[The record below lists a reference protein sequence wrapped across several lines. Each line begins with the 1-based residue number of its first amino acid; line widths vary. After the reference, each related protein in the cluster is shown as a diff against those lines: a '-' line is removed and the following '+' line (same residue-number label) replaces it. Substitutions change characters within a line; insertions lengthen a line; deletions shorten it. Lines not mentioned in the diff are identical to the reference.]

1 MRRVRV
7 AQIGTNRYSHAA
19 SVLKSMRKQSDVF
32 EVVGYALPEGERERF
47 PERMADFEGL
57 QELTVQQILN
67 DPTIEAVAVETEE
80 VYLTKY
86 AALAAQHGKHIHM
99 EKPGGIAVEDF
110 REMMAAVKQGGRVF
124 HTGYMYRYNPAVVAL
139 LQRVERGDFGD
150 IICVEAQMSC
160 YHTEEV
166 RRWLKVFPGGMMF
179 FLGCHLVDLVY
190 RIMGKPEQV
199 IPLNRSVIGGDA
211 CDYGMAVLMYPK
223 GASFVKASAA
233 EIAGFSRRQLVVTGT
248 KMTAEI
254 CPLEVF
260 GDPDML
266 YTEVVYSRSTG
277 WADRGD
283 VKRTEQYERYDSMM
297 ASFAAMVRGE
307 KQNPYSYDYE
317 AELYEL
323 LLQCCKGE
331 EQ

>member
-1 MRRVRV
+1 MKRVRV

-19 SVLKSMRKQSDVF
+19 SILQSMRKQSKLFD
-32 EVVGYALPEGERERF
+32 VVGYALPEGERERF
-47 PERMADFEGL
+47 PERMADFDGL
-57 QELTVQQILN
+57 PELTVEQILN

-80 VYLTKY
+80 IYLTKY

-99 EKPGGIAVEDF
+99 EKPGGTDVEEF
-110 REMMAAVKQGGRVF
+110 RRMIAAVKQGGNVF
-124 HTGYMYRYNPAVVAL
+124 HTGYMYRYNPAVAEL
-139 LQRVERGDFGD
+139 LQRVERGDLGK

-166 RRWLKVFPGGMMF
+166 RRWLSVFPGGMTF
-179 FLGCHLVDLVY
+179 FLGCHLIDLIY
-190 RIMGKPEQV
+190 RMMGKPERV
-199 IPLNRSVIGGDA
+199 IPLSRSVIGDGA
-211 CDYGMAVLMYPK
+211 CDYGMAVLMYPT
-223 GASFVKASAA
+223 GASFVKTSAA

-254 CPLEVF
+254 RPLEAF

-266 YTEVVYSRSTG
+266 YTDVVYSHSTG

-283 VKRTEQYERYDSMM
+283 TVRTAQYDRYDAMM

-323 LLQCCKGE
+323 ILQCCKGE
-331 EQ
+331 